1 MEKQYRRFGMGNIID
16 YIDWRGDLPLSV
28 DPFNEVDNLI
38 LSQLAYFDFSGL
50 VPEPGRQDYARG
62 FEIIEKANRRSRTLT
77 DQLNAKDVPE
87 RFRQLPLLLLKVAA
101 SVRFGNMRYTN
112 YMNIVDSSKDEQL
125 AAITYILDD
134 GSYYVAF
141 RGTDDSLIGWKEDF
155 DFSYM
160 HQTAGQ
166 RDAVSYMDST
176 LTGVIADIRVGGH
189 SKGGNIAVYAAA
201 FCNPAVNERILTVYS
216 NDSPGFIE
224 SLKDSPEFGKI
235 IPRIKKFTPAY
246 SIIGI
251 LMSGEVKPK
260 VIQSTGDKV
269 MQHDGFTWQVLG
281 KSFLEADQREKGS
294 IFFDQTIRTWVAGE
308 STQNR
313 KFFIDTLFGLLDKTG
328 ATTFSEVTKS
338 KTQTMLKVLAVMR
351 EMPKESRDAFARIWL
366 DLAKSRGLVWMNDF
380 QSSTENLL
388 DKLKENMKKADE
400 VPAENEDKA
409 AEGKTAENGRIE
421 DGYEPGKLPEHI
433 GTNEAD
439 LQEK

>member
-1 MEKQYRRFGMGNIID
+1 MGNIID

-189 SKGGNIAVYAAA
+189 SKGGNFAVYAAA

-216 NDSPGFIE
+216 NDGPGFIR
-224 SLKDSPEFGKI
+224 SLKDSPSLERSFPGLKNL
-235 IPRIKKFTPAY
+235 PRLTP
-246 SIIGI
+246 S
-251 LMSGEVKPK
+251 S
-260 VIQSTGDKV
+260 
-269 MQHDGFTWQVLG
+269 
-281 KSFLEADQREKGS
+281 
-294 IFFDQTIRTWVAGE
+294 
-308 STQNR
+308 
-313 KFFIDTLFGLLDKTG
+313 
-328 ATTFSEVTKS
+328 
-338 KTQTMLKVLAVMR
+338 
-351 EMPKESRDAFARIWL
+351 AF
-366 DLAKSRGLVWMNDF
+366 
-380 QSSTENLL
+380 
-388 DKLKENMKKADE
+388 
-400 VPAENEDKA
+400 
-409 AEGKTAENGRIE
+409 
-421 DGYEPGKLPEHI
+421 
-433 GTNEAD
+433 
-439 LQEK
+439 